1 MRSAARVEVGD
12 LEVSVAGQPLLHRVD
27 LRVQPGQ
34 RVALLGASGSG
45 KSLTVL
51 ALLGLLGPQFRVQ
64 GTLRVDGRELP
75 WRQAPGRRPG
85 MAAVFQDSQ
94 AALNP
99 VVRLDRQLLPAVAR
113 RRRTGAAEAG
123 RVVAELLREV
133 GFEDPERILHAH
145 PSQLSG
151 GQRQRVCLALA
162 MAASPDLLVAD
173 EPTTAL
179 DMISQRQVVEALRRC
194 TGPGR
199 SALLFITHDLAV
211 AADLCDAVVVLE
223 QGRVVEAGPMQQVLR
238 SPRAAFTAALVAA
251 ARAGLRPAAAP
262 QERDLRPGLR
272 PVVAP
277 QEPELRTGSRPVAA
291 PLGAAS

>member
-1 MRSAARVEVGD
+1 MCGATGVDVRG
-12 LEVSVAGQPLLHRVD
+12 LGVSVAGRPLLQGVD
-27 LRVQPGQ
+27 LQVVPGR

-45 KSLTVL
+45 KSLAVL
-51 ALLGLLGPQFRVQ
+51 ALLGLLGHRFEVQ
-64 GTLRVDGRELP
+64 GSLRVAGRDLP

-113 RRRTGAAEAG
+113 RRRLDAAGAG
-123 RVVAELLREV
+123 RVVEGLLREV
-133 GFEDPERILHAH
+133 GFEDPERILHAR

-162 MAASPDLLVAD
+162 VAAAPDLLVAD

-194 TGPGR
+194 TGEGR
-199 SALLFITHDLAV
+199 GGLLFVTHDVAV
-211 AADLCDAVVVLE
+211 AADLCDDVVVLE
-223 QGRVVEAGPMQQVLR
+223 RGRVVEAGPIQQVVEA
-238 SPRAAFTAALVAA
+238 PQAPFTAALVEA
-251 ARAGLRPAAAP
+251 ARAGLRP
-262 QERDLRPGLR
+262 
-272 PVVAP
+272 
-277 QEPELRTGSRPVAA
+277 TAA
-291 PLGAAS
+291 PLGVAS

>member
-1 MRSAARVEVGD
+1 MRGTARLEVGD
-12 LEVSVAGQPLLHRVD
+12 LGVSVAGRPLLHGVAFQ
-27 LRVQPGQ
+27 VQPGQ

-45 KSLTVL
+45 KSLTAL
-51 ALLGLLGPQFRVQ
+51 ALLGLLGPQFDVR
-64 GTLRVDGRELP
+64 GSLRVAGRELP

-113 RRRTGAAEAG
+113 RRRISAAAAVQVME
-123 RVVAELLREV
+123 ELLHEV
-133 GFEDPERILHAH
+133 GFEDPERILRAH

-151 GQRQRVCLALA
+151 GQRQCVCLALA
-162 MAASPDLLVAD
+162 MAAFPDLLVAD

-179 DMISQRQVVEALRRC
+179 DMISQRHVVEALRRC
-194 TGPGR
+194 TGPER

-223 QGRVVEAGPMQQVLR
+223 RGRVVEAGPVQQVVR
-238 SPRAAFTAALVAA
+238 SPRAEFTVSLVAA

-262 QERDLRPGLR
+262 MDAAVPG
-272 PVVAP
+272 
-277 QEPELRTGSRPVAA
+277 AA
-291 PLGAAS
+291 PLGIES

>member
-1 MRSAARVEVGD
+1 MGSATGVDVRD
-12 LEVSVAGQPLLHRVD
+12 LGVSAAGQPLLQGVT
-27 LRVQPGQ
+27 LRVPPGR

-51 ALLGLLGPQFRVQ
+51 ALLGLLGHQFDVQ
-64 GTLRVDGRELP
+64 GSLRVAGRTLP

-113 RRRTGAAEAG
+113 RRRIGATAAVQVMED
-123 RVVAELLREV
+123 LLREV
-133 GFEDPERILHAH
+133 GFEDPERILRAH

-179 DMISQRQVVEALRRC
+179 DMISQRHVVEALRRC
-194 TGPGR
+194 TGEGR
-199 SALLFITHDLAV
+199 GGLLFVTHDLAV
-211 AADLCDAVVVLE
+211 AADLCDDVVVLE
-223 QGRVVEAGPMQQVLR
+223 RGRVVEAGPIRQVVA
-238 SPRAAFTAALVAA
+238 SPRAPFTASLVEA
-251 ARAGLRPAAAP
+251 ARAGLRPATAP
-262 QERDLRPGLR
+262 SG
-272 PVVAP
+272 
-277 QEPELRTGSRPVAA
+277 AA
-291 PLGAAS
+291 PLGMAS

>member
-1 MRSAARVEVGD
+1 MRGASGVDVRD
-12 LEVSVAGQPLLHRVD
+12 LEVSVAGRPLLQGVA
-27 LRVQPGQ
+27 LQVPPGR

-51 ALLGLLGPQFRVQ
+51 ALLGLLGRQFDVQ
-64 GTLRVDGRELP
+64 GTLRVAGRELP

-113 RRRTGAAEAG
+113 RRRLGTADAG

-133 GFEDPERILHAH
+133 GFEDPERILRAH

-162 MAASPDLLVAD
+162 MAAAPDLLVAD

-179 DMISQRQVVEALRRC
+179 DMISQRHVVEALRRC
-194 TGPGR
+194 TGAGR
-199 SALLFITHDLAV
+199 GGLLFVTHDLAV
-211 AADLCDAVVVLE
+211 AADLCDDVVVLDR
-223 QGRVVEAGPMQQVLR
+223 GRVVESGPIQQVVG
-238 SPRAAFTAALVAA
+238 SPQAPFTAALVEA
-251 ARAGLRPAAAP
+251 ARTGLRSAAAP
-262 QERDLRPGLR
+262 
-272 PVVAP
+272 
-277 QEPELRTGSRPVAA
+277 PVAA
-291 PLGAAS
+291 SLGVAS

>member
-1 MRSAARVEVGD
+1 MRSATGVDVRE
-12 LEVSVAGQPLLHRVD
+12 LEVSVAGRPLLQGVD
-27 LRVQPGQ
+27 LQVPHGR

-51 ALLGLLGPQFRVQ
+51 ALLGLLGQQLDVQ
-64 GTLRVDGRELP
+64 GSLRVAGRELP

-113 RRRTGAAEAG
+113 RRRISAAAAV
-123 RVVAELLREV
+123 RVMAELLHEV
-133 GFEDPERILHAH
+133 GFEDPERILGAH

-179 DMISQRQVVEALRRC
+179 DMISQRHVVEALRRC

-199 SALLFITHDLAV
+199 GGLLFVTHDLSV
-211 AADLCDAVVVLE
+211 AADLCDDVVVLE
-223 QGRVVEAGPMQQVLR
+223 RGRVVEAGPVQQVVG
-238 SPRAAFTAALVAA
+238 SPQAPFIAALVDA
-251 ARAGLRPAAAP
+251 ARAGLLPAP
-262 QERDLRPGLR
+262 
-272 PVVAP
+272 
-277 QEPELRTGSRPVAA
+277 A
-291 PLGAAS
+291 PLGAAPLGVAS

>member
-1 MRSAARVEVGD
+1 MRGGTGVDVRGLGVAA
-12 LEVSVAGQPLLHRVD
+12 AGQPLLHGVD
-27 LRVQPGQ
+27 LQVASGR
-34 RVALLGASGSG
+34 RLALLGASGSG

-51 ALLGLLGPQFRVQ
+51 ALLGLLGPQYDVRGSLWVA
-64 GTLRVDGRELP
+64 GRDLP

-113 RRRTGAAEAG
+113 RRRLSAAAAG
-123 RVVAELLREV
+123 EVVADLLREV
-133 GFEDPERILHAH
+133 GFEDPARILRAH

-162 MAASPDLLVAD
+162 MAAAPDLLVAD

-179 DMISQRQVVEALRRC
+179 DMISQRQVVEALRRS

-199 SALLFITHDLAV
+199 SALLFVTHDLAV
-211 AADLCDAVVVLE
+211 AADLCDDVVVLE
-223 QGRVVEAGPMQQVLR
+223 QGRVAEAGPIHEVVG
-238 SPRAAFTAALVAA
+238 SPRAPFTAALVEA
-251 ARAGLRPAAAP
+251 ART
-262 QERDLRPGLR
+262 GLR
-272 PVVAP
+272 PVPAP
-277 QEPELRTGSRPVAA
+277 PHEAVLGETALDGTRRGA
-291 PLGAAS
+291 PLQAGTPLVVAS

>member
-1 MRSAARVEVGD
+1 VDVRGLGVA
-12 LEVSVAGQPLLHRVD
+12 VAGRPLLHGVD
-27 LRVQPGQ
+27 LQVQPGQ

-51 ALLGLLGPQFRVQ
+51 ALLGLLGPQFDVR
-64 GTLRVDGRELP
+64 GALRVAGRDLP

-113 RRRTGAAEAG
+113 RRQATAAASAQIMG
-123 RVVAELLREV
+123 DLLGEV
-133 GFEDPERILHAH
+133 GFEDPGRILRAH

-179 DMISQRQVVEALRRC
+179 DMISQRHVVEALRRC

-199 SALLFITHDLAV
+199 SALLFVTHDLAV
-211 AADLCDAVVVLE
+211 AADLCDDVVVLE
-223 QGRVVEAGPMQQVLR
+223 RGRVVEAGPIRHVVG
-238 SPRAAFTAALVAA
+238 SPQAPFTAALVEA
-251 ARAGLRPAAAP
+251 ARAGLRPVP
-262 QERDLRPGLR
+262 
-272 PVVAP
+272 
-277 QEPELRTGSRPVAA
+277 A
-291 PLGAAS
+291 PLGEAAPDEAARGATARTGTPLGVAS

>member
-1 MRSAARVEVGD
+1 MRGATGVDVRD
-12 LEVSVAGQPLLHRVD
+12 LEVSAAGRPLLRGVA
-27 LRVQPGQ
+27 LQVPPGR

-51 ALLGLLGPQFRVQ
+51 ALLGLLGRQFDVQ
-64 GTLRVDGRELP
+64 GTLRVAGRELP
-75 WRQAPGRRPG
+75 WRQSPGRRPG

-113 RRRTGAAEAG
+113 RRRLGTADAG

-133 GFEDPERILHAH
+133 GFEDPERILRAH

-162 MAASPDLLVAD
+162 VAAAPDLLVAD

-179 DMISQRQVVEALRRC
+179 DMISRRQVVEALRRC
-194 TGPGR
+194 TGAGR
-199 SALLFITHDLAV
+199 GGLLFVTHDLAA
-211 AADLCDAVVVLE
+211 AADLCDDVVVLE
-223 QGRVVEAGPMQQVLR
+223 RGRVVEAGPIQQVVG
-238 SPRAAFTAALVAA
+238 SPQAPFTAALVEA
-251 ARAGLRPAAAP
+251 ARAGLRP
-262 QERDLRPGLR
+262 
-272 PVVAP
+272 
-277 QEPELRTGSRPVAA
+277 TAA
-291 PLGAAS
+291 PLGAAALGVAS

>member
-1 MRSAARVEVGD
+1 MGDGTGTELRD
-12 LEVSVAGQPLLHRVD
+12 LEVSVAGQPLLHHVG
-27 LRVQPGQ
+27 LRVQPGR

-123 RVVAELLREV
+123 RIVAELLREV
-133 GFEDPERILHAH
+133 GFEDPERILRAH

-162 MAASPDLLVAD
+162 LASAPDLLVAD

-211 AADLCDAVVVLE
+211 AADLCDDVVVLE
-223 QGRVVEAGPMQQVLR
+223 RGRVVEADPMPQVLR
-238 SPRAAFTAALVAA
+238 SPRAAFTVALVAA

-262 QERDLRPGLR
+262 QEPD
-272 PVVAP
+272 A
-277 QEPELRTGSRPVAA
+277 RTGLEPVAV
-291 PLGAAS
+291 PLGAVS

>member
-1 MRSAARVEVGD
+1 MSDGTGTD
-12 LEVSVAGQPLLHRVD
+12 LRDLGVSVAGQSLLHHVGF
-27 LRVQPGQ
+27 RVQPGQ

-64 GTLRVDGRELP
+64 GTLRVDGCELP

-123 RVVAELLREV
+123 QVMAELLREV
-133 GFEDPERILHAH
+133 GFEDPERILRAH

-211 AADLCDAVVVLE
+211 AADLCDDVVVLDR
-223 QGRVVEAGPMQQVLR
+223 GRVVEAGPMQQVLR
-238 SPRAAFTAALVAA
+238 SPRAAFTVALVAA
-251 ARAGLRPAAAP
+251 ARAGLRPAAT
-262 QERDLRPGLR
+262 
-272 PVVAP
+272 PVGPDA
-277 QEPELRTGSRPVAA
+277 RTGLESVAA
-291 PLGAAS
+291 PLDAAS

>member
-1 MRSAARVEVGD
+1 MRGDAQVEVSD
-12 LEVSVAGQPLLHRVD
+12 LGVTVAGRSLLQGVNLQVR
-27 LRVQPGQ
+27 RGR

-45 KSLTVL
+45 KSLTVQ
-51 ALLGLLGPQFRVQ
+51 ALLGLLGGQFDVQ
-64 GTLRVDGRELP
+64 GSLQVGGRELP

-113 RRRTGAAEAG
+113 RRQASAAASAQIMG
-123 RVVAELLREV
+123 DLLGDV
-133 GFEDPERILHAH
+133 GFEDPRRILRAY

-162 MAASPDLLVAD
+162 MAASPELLVAD

-194 TGPGR
+194 TGEGR
-199 SALLFITHDLAV
+199 SGLLFITHDLAV
-211 AADLCDAVVVLE
+211 AADLCDDVVVLE
-223 QGRVVEAGPMQQVLR
+223 RGRVVEAGSMEQVVR
-238 SPRAAFTAALVAA
+238 SPQAPFTASLVAA
-251 ARAGLRPAAAP
+251 ARDGLRPT
-262 QERDLRPGLR
+262 EH
-272 PVVAP
+272 V
-277 QEPELRTGSRPVAA
+277 
-291 PLGAAS
+291 LGAAS

>member
-1 MRSAARVEVGD
+1 MR
-12 LEVSVAGQPLLHRVD
+12 
-27 LRVQPGQ
+27 PGR

-51 ALLGLLGPQFRVQ
+51 ALLGLLGPQFGVQ
-64 GTLRVDGRELP
+64 GSLRVAGRELP

-113 RRRTGAAEAG
+113 RRHVGTAAAG
-123 RVVAELLREV
+123 RIVADLLDEV
-133 GFEDPERILHAH
+133 GFEDPERILGAH

-162 MAASPDLLVAD
+162 LAASPDLLVAD

-179 DMISQRQVVEALRRC
+179 DMISQRHVVDALRRC
-194 TGPGR
+194 TGEGR
-199 SALLFITHDLAV
+199 SSLLFVTHDLAV
-211 AADLCDAVVVLE
+211 AAELCDDVVVLAH
-223 QGRVVEAGPMQQVLR
+223 GRVVEAGPMQQVVR
-238 SPRAAFTAALVAA
+238 SPRAAFTASLVDA
-251 ARAGLRPAAAP
+251 ARAGL
-262 QERDLRPGLR
+262 
-272 PVVAP
+272 
-277 QEPELRTGSRPVAA
+277 RPVAA

>member
-1 MRSAARVEVGD
+1 MRSGTGVDVRGLGVA
-12 LEVSVAGQPLLHRVD
+12 VAGRPLLHGVD
-27 LRVQPGQ
+27 LQVQPGQ

-51 ALLGLLGPQFRVQ
+51 ALLGLLGPQFDVH
-64 GTLRVDGRELP
+64 GSLRVAGRELP

-113 RRRTGAAEAG
+113 RRRIGAAAAVQVMEA
-123 RVVAELLREV
+123 LLREV
-133 GFEDPERILHAH
+133 GFEDPERILRAH

-179 DMISQRQVVEALRRC
+179 DMISQRHVVEALRRC

-211 AADLCDAVVVLE
+211 AADLCDTVVVLE
-223 QGRVVEAGPMQQVLR
+223 RGRVVEAGPVQQVVR
-238 SPRAAFTAALVAA
+238 SPQAAFTVSLVAA
-251 ARAGLRPAAAP
+251 ARAGLRPEAAP
-262 QERDLRPGLR
+262 MSAAQSG
-272 PVVAP
+272 
-277 QEPELRTGSRPVAA
+277 AA
-291 PLGAAS
+291 PLGVAS

>member
-1 MRSAARVEVGD
+1 MRGVAHLDVVDLGVSAAGR
-12 LEVSVAGQPLLHRVD
+12 PLLHGVD
-27 LRVQPGQ
+27 LRVAPGQ

-45 KSLTVL
+45 KSLTAMAV
-51 ALLGLLGPQFRVQ
+51 LGLLGPQFGVQ
-64 GTLRVDGRELP
+64 GSLRVAGRDLP

-113 RRRTGAAEAG
+113 RRGVGSAAAA
-123 RVVAELLREV
+123 RVIADLLREV
-133 GFEDPERILHAH
+133 GFEDPERILRAH

-194 TGPGR
+194 TGQDR

-211 AADLCDAVVVLE
+211 AADLCDDVVVME
-223 QGRVVEAGPMQQVLR
+223 RGRVVEAGPMEQVVR
-238 SPRAAFTAALVAA
+238 SPQAAFTAALVEA

-262 QERDLRPGLR
+262 
-272 PVVAP
+272 
-277 QEPELRTGSRPVAA
+277 
-291 PLGAAS
+291 LGAAS

>member
-1 MRSAARVEVGD
+1 MRSAARVEVRG
-12 LEVSVAGQPLLHRVD
+12 LEVSVPGQSLLHRVD
-27 LRVQPGQ
+27 LQVEPGQ

-51 ALLGLLGPQFRVQ
+51 ALLGLLGPQFDVR
-64 GTLRVDGRELP
+64 GALRVDGRELP

-113 RRRTGAAEAG
+113 RRRIGTAEAG
-123 RVVAELLREV
+123 RTVAELLREV
-133 GFEDPERILHAH
+133 GFEDPERILRTH

-162 MAASPDLLVAD
+162 MAATPDLLVAD

-211 AADLCDAVVVLE
+211 AADLCDDVVVLDR
-223 QGRVVEAGPMQQVLR
+223 GRVVEAGPMQQVLR

-262 QERDLRPGLR
+262 AGPDARAGL
-272 PVVAP
+272 
-277 QEPELRTGSRPVAA
+277 GSVTA